1 MTEKYGDGE
10 YSGHDSRPVYNSSRP
25 VNYDNEDV
33 FGHEEGHDVRTS
45 TTLSS
50 LSAWLTVSSQI
61 KYKTLS
67 WQLVA
72 VLMIAEIVS
81 NGMLSL
87 PSSLAVVGIVP
98 GLIIIVFLG
107 VFATYTSWLLVK
119 FKMRHP
125 EVHNMGDAGYI
136 LFGPVGRELLAFGTV
151 VFAVFAT
158 GGQLL
163 AGQIALASLS
173 DNKLCLMLYTG
184 IFAIP
189 TLLCSL
195 PRTLD
200 GLSWISIPSV
210 LSIAIAGIV
219 GMVGAGIHPEPGRT
233 ISVTVP
239 STFFEAFIS
248 ITNPVFAYAGHFMF
262 FVMVSEMKRP
272 QDAMKAAYTLQG
284 FATMFYAVFAAVTY
298 VYLGNT
304 VTSPSFSSLEITW
317 QKAAYGVALPNF
329 LIAGSLYAHTAS
341 KLLFVRIFRQSRHL
355 HSHTV
360 LGWGTWVLLVIIMNG
375 AAFVLAVGVPIFNY
389 LIGIAASL
397 FAAWFTYGIAGMFW
411 LHDAYQ
417 DGDGVRT
424 WKRKWFQSS
433 LAVSTILVGAFICV
447 AGMYVTVRAIVE
459 AYQSGAVAIIQTFLV
474 GLPQRTVAVTRPG
487 REIGPIAPA
496 TVDRPSLRTL
506 IHIVNTI
513 AQRAAMVDSAASPAI
528 EAGSKCHL
536 LSLAAELRNRIY
548 ELVLVNDKGR
558 IHADLDDYIYCSD
571 NHAVLQPAL
580 TRVSREV
587 RNDTLPIF
595 YGQNTFQVSL
605 DLVEVSEA
613 KDSIRAWMTGIG
625 DRARLF
631 HRMELTMCCYHG
643 ISLVIEATGHGQ
655 MQYQLVMDSGKEIV
669 TGEHACFMGTLFSE
683 RGVDKKICALVQK
696 AGVDGFGAQDY
707 IAIVEWFD
715 NA

>member
-417 DGDGVRT
+417 DGD
-424 WKRKWFQSS
+424 
-433 LAVSTILVGAFICV
+433 
-447 AGMYVTVRAIVE
+447 
-459 AYQSGAVAIIQTFLV
+459 
-474 GLPQRTVAVTRPG
+474 
-487 REIGPIAPA
+487 A